1 MMSTNCSRAR
11 RGPQRR
17 LAAATALALALGAV
31 LSACKQETPAT
42 DAATAA
48 GTPAAAAATPET
60 VVSAEVSALSP
71 EQLREAASKAYQ
83 ESRLYAPGGD
93 NAMEYYLALRDKQ
106 PADAGVSSALVDL
119 LPMTVIATEQS
130 RDRADFVEAK
140 RLLALIEKTDAGH
153 PAVQRLKTTIATAE
167 TDAAKRAEQ
176 QQLTAEQ
183 EAQRQQQLERERLE
197 QQRQAQEQAARDL
210 VAQQQAATEEAA
222 RQETARQEAARQ
234 EAARQEAA
242 RQEAARQ
249 EAARQEAA
257 RQEAARPAAATATA
271 ADLRAIST
279 PAPRFPPEALR
290 SGTSGEV
297 QVEFTVGVDG
307 SVTGARVVRA
317 DPPRVFDREAVAA
330 VRRWR
335 FEPVP
340 APVTTRRTINFA
352 SGD

>member
-1 MMSTNCSRAR
+1 MSTNCSLVP

-17 LAAATALALALGAV
+17 LAVAVALALALGAT
-31 LSACKQETPAT
+31 LAACKKEAPAT
-42 DAATAA
+42 DAAATP
-48 GTPAAAAATPET
+48 GTPPAAAAATPET
-60 VVSAEVSALSP
+60 VVSAEVSALSA

-140 RLLALIEKTDAGH
+140 RLLALIEKTDASH

-167 TDAAKRAEQ
+167 TEAARRVEQ

-183 EAQRQQQLERERLE
+183 EAQRQQQLERDRLE
-197 QQRQAQEQAARDL
+197 QQRLAQEQAARDL
-210 VAQQQAATEEAA
+210 AAQQQQAATEEATRQETARQEAA

-249 EAARQEAA
+249 EAARS
-257 RQEAARPAAATATA
+257 ATPTA

-290 SGTSGEV
+290 AGTSGEV

-335 FEPVP
+335 FEPVA

-352 SGD
+352 PGN

>member
-1 MMSTNCSRAR
+1 MSTNCSLVP

-17 LAAATALALALGAV
+17 LAVAVALALALGAT
-31 LSACKQETPAT
+31 LAACKKEAPAT
-42 DAATAA
+42 DAAATP
-48 GTPAAAAATPET
+48 GTPPAAATATPET
-60 VVSAEVSALSP
+60 VVSAEVSALSA

-130 RDRADFVEAK
+130 RDRADFAEAK
-140 RLLALIEKTDAGH
+140 RLLALIEKTDASH

-167 TDAAKRAEQ
+167 TEAARRVEQ

-183 EAQRQQQLERERLE
+183 EAQRQQQLERDRLE
-197 QQRQAQEQAARDL
+197 QQRLAQEQAARDL
-210 VAQQQAATEEAA
+210 AAQQQQAATEEATRQETARQEAA

-242 RQEAARQ
+242 RS
-249 EAARQEAA
+249 
-257 RQEAARPAAATATA
+257 ATPTA

-290 SGTSGEV
+290 AGTSGEV

-335 FEPVP
+335 FEPVA

-352 SGD
+352 PGN

>member
-1 MMSTNCSRAR
+1 MMSTNCSQAR

-17 LAAATALALALGAV
+17 LAAAAALALALGAA

-42 DAATAA
+42 DAATAP
-48 GTPAAAAATPET
+48 GTPPPAAAATPET

-140 RLLALIEKTDAGH
+140 RLLALIEKTDASH

-167 TDAAKRAEQ
+167 TEAARRVEQ

-183 EAQRQQQLERERLE
+183 EAQRQQQLERDRLE
-197 QQRQAQEQAARDL
+197 QQRLAQEQAARDL
-210 VAQQQAATEEAA
+210 AAQQQQAATEEATRQETARQEAA

-242 RQEAARQ
+242 RS
-249 EAARQEAA
+249 
-257 RQEAARPAAATATA
+257 ATPTA

-290 SGTSGEV
+290 AGTSGEV

-335 FEPVP
+335 FEPVA

-352 SGD
+352 PGN

>member
-1 MMSTNCSRAR
+1 MSTNTTAGGR
-11 RGPQRR
+11 RGSRR
-17 LAAATALALALGAV
+17 LLTGTALALSLAGLLASCGKDEAP
-31 LSACKQETPAT
+31 QQ
-42 DAATAA
+42 AA
-48 GTPAAAAATPET
+48 TPAATPTPAAEQPPAEA
-60 VVSAEVSALSP
+60 VSAEVAALSS

-93 NAMEYYLALRDKQ
+93 NAMEYYLALRDKE
-106 PADAGVSSALVDL
+106 PANAGVSSALVDL

-130 RDRADFVEAK
+130 RDRGDFDEAR
-140 RLLALIEKTDAGH
+140 RLLALIEKTDSSY
-153 PAVQRLKTTIATAE
+153 PAVERLKTTIASAE
-167 TDAAKRAEQ
+167 TEAARRAQ
-176 QQLTAEQ
+176 QEQLTAEQ
-183 EAQRQQQLERERLE
+183 EAERRQQLERERQE

-210 VAQQQAATEEAA
+210 AAQQQQAT
-222 RQETARQEAARQ
+222 QEAARQ

-257 RQEAARPAAATATA
+257 RQQAASPSPANRPAASAS
-271 ADLRAIST
+271 DLRAIST
-279 PAPRFPPEALR
+279 PAPRYPPDALR

-307 SVTGARVVRA
+307 SVSAVRVVRA
-317 DPPRVFDREAVAA
+317 DPPRVFDREAINA

-340 APVTTRRTINFA
+340 ASVTTRRTINF
-352 SGD
+352 SPSQ

>member
-1 MMSTNCSRAR
+1 MSTNCSLVP

-17 LAAATALALALGAV
+17 LAVAVALVLALGAT
-31 LSACKQETPAT
+31 LAACKKEAPAT
-42 DAATAA
+42 DAAATP
-48 GTPAAAAATPET
+48 GTPPAAAAATPET
-60 VVSAEVSALSP
+60 VVSAEVSALSA

-140 RLLALIEKTDAGH
+140 RLLALIEKTDASH

-167 TDAAKRAEQ
+167 TEAARRVEQ

-183 EAQRQQQLERERLE
+183 EAQRQQQLERDRLE
-197 QQRQAQEQAARDL
+197 QQRLAQEQAARDL
-210 VAQQQAATEEAA
+210 AAQQQQAATEEATRQETARQEAA

-242 RQEAARQ
+242 RS
-249 EAARQEAA
+249 
-257 RQEAARPAAATATA
+257 ATPTA

-290 SGTSGEV
+290 AGTSGEV

-335 FEPVP
+335 FEPVA

-352 SGD
+352 PGN